1 MVVRMSRTTFILLG
15 VTYYIISVIIII
27 LVLNKINKR
36 EKKKYQDEILD
47 LEVDKNQIISAD
59 IMSELQKVEELVNNA
74 LMQEIYGNLK
84 KRFDEIKKNDIPEI
98 TDKLLELQELYDNK
112 KYKDL
117 QRSISDVELKVY
129 LVKAKSDY
137 LLGEIKQITLSKGKN
152 REIATALKTRY
163 RMVLT
168 EYNNS
173 KNDYSYIA
181 KPVELQFE
189 NIDKMFSA
197 FETNM
202 AKNNYGEVKKI
213 IRSLENMIGNLELVI
228 KEGPSIILMANKLI
242 PRKVEDI
249 KSIKDSM
256 IRDGYNLDYLNIDD
270 AITDAN
276 KASKLALEKIN
287 VLNITDSSVELKTIL
302 DYFDN
307 LYNEFDKEKTAKNLF
322 MDYLRSVLVK
332 ANKLEKANSD
342 LKRKTA
348 DYKYSYDIKTDD
360 LKVLDEIAKSIKNV
374 KKDYEIL
381 TNAYRNKQ
389 VAFTKLL
396 KEMQKLDSTL
406 ENLTSSLNEAY
417 TKFGNLKEDEIQAKE
432 QLEEIRE
439 VLVKAKNKLNQ
450 YNLPII
456 PDFYYT
462 YLQEAYLAIDN
473 VKKEL
478 NKKPISIETLN
489 IRVDTARDLALKLYN
504 SAKEIIKSAYMAE
517 TSIVYGNRYRS
528 LNNGLDVALI
538 RAENLFFKGEYK
550 KSLECSINAIDEIEP
565 DFYQNL
571 RSTVINT
578 ENQNS

>member
-1 MVVRMSRTTFILLG
+1 MSRTTFILLG

-256 IRDGYNLDYLNIDD
+256 IRDNYNLDYLNIDD

-307 LYNEFDKEKTAKNLF
+307 LYNEFDKEKAAKNLF

-406 ENLTSSLNEAY
+406 ENITSSLNEAY
-417 TKFGNLKEDEIQAKE
+417 SKFGNLKEDEIQAKE

>member
-270 AITDAN
+270 AIADAN

-307 LYNEFDKEKTAKNLF
+307 LYNEFDKEKAAKNLF

-374 KKDYEIL
+374 KKDYEML

>member
-1 MVVRMSRTTFILLG
+1 MSRTTFILLG

-117 QRSISDVELKVY
+117 QKSISDVELKVY

-307 LYNEFDKEKTAKNLF
+307 LYNEFDKEKAAKNLF

-374 KKDYEIL
+374 KKDYEML

-439 VLVKAKNKLNQ
+439 VLVKAKTKLNQ

>member
-270 AITDAN
+270 AIADAN

-307 LYNEFDKEKTAKNLF
+307 LYNEFDKEKAAKNLF

-374 KKDYEIL
+374 KKDYEML

-578 ENQNS
+578 EN

>member
-117 QRSISDVELKVY
+117 QKSISDVELKVY

-307 LYNEFDKEKTAKNLF
+307 LYNEFDKEKAAKNLF

-417 TKFGNLKEDEIQAKE
+417 SKFGNLKEDEIQAKE

>member
-1 MVVRMSRTTFILLG
+1 MSRTTFILLG

-117 QRSISDVELKVY
+117 QKSISDVELKVY

-307 LYNEFDKEKTAKNLF
+307 LYNEFDKEKAAKNLF

>member
-1 MVVRMSRTTFILLG
+1 MSRTTFILLG

-417 TKFGNLKEDEIQAKE
+417 SKFGNLKEDEIQAKE

>member
-1 MVVRMSRTTFILLG
+1 MSRTTFILLG

-270 AITDAN
+270 AIADAN

-307 LYNEFDKEKTAKNLF
+307 LYNEFDKEKAAKNLF

-374 KKDYEIL
+374 KKDYEML

-439 VLVKAKNKLNQ
+439 VLVKTKNKLNQ

-473 VKKEL
+473 VKKEF

>member
-417 TKFGNLKEDEIQAKE
+417 SKFGNLKEDEIQAKE

>member
-270 AITDAN
+270 AIADAN

-307 LYNEFDKEKTAKNLF
+307 LYNEFDKEKAAKNLF

-374 KKDYEIL
+374 KKDYEML
-381 TNAYRNKQ
+381 TNPYRNKQ

-439 VLVKAKNKLNQ
+439 VLVKTKNKLNQ

-571 RSTVINT
+571 RSTVIN
-578 ENQNS
+578 S

>member
-1 MVVRMSRTTFILLG
+1 MSRTTFILLG

-117 QRSISDVELKVY
+117 QKSISDVELKVY

-417 TKFGNLKEDEIQAKE
+417 SKFGNLKEDEIQAKE